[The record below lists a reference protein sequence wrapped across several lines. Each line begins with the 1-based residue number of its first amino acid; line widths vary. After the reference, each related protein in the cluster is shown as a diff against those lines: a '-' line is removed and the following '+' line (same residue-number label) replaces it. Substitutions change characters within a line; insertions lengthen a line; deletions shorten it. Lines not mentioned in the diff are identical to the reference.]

1 MAKNSSTPNLDDL
14 HLDDTDPE
22 DLFASPGQPRREK
35 STSNGGTILAS
46 KARAQQQ
53 SLEDADSREVKL
65 RQELEN
71 VRRVNKVIEDTVA
84 SLEKAKGN
92 MDTVTRTV
100 HNASTLLNTWTRIL
114 SQTEH
119 NQRLILNPAWQ
130 GAAQDLADVENEAVL
145 RQQATERREMEEQQR
160 RAAAMR
166 KAEED
171 QRRTEER
178 VDLRMVPRLRP
189 QVIQEQDMWVLV
201 AKEDGIPE
209 ARLGERAL
217 AQEEEPAHQEGES
230 EDEPEPSWFVLLVF
244 L

>member
-14 HLDDTDPE
+14 QLDDTDPE
-22 DLFASPGQPRREK
+22 DLFASPGQPRAEK
-35 STSNGGTILAS
+35 SSSNGGTILAS
-46 KARAQQQ
+46 RARSQQE
-53 SLEDADSREVKL
+53 SLEDADSREARL

-145 RQQATERREMEEQQR
+145 RQQVAERRELEEQQR
-160 RAAAMR
+160 REAAMR

-171 QRRTEER
+171 QRRSEVQTSRGARGTR
-178 VDLRMVPRLRP
+178 VIR
-189 QVIQEQDMWVLV
+189 EQDTWVLA
-201 AKEDGIPE
+201 AKAVGGPE
-209 ARLGERAL
+209 AQMDERAL
-217 AQEEEPAHQEGES
+217 AQEEERAHQEAGS
-230 EDEPEPSWFVLLVF
+230 GDDNDPS
-244 L
+244 